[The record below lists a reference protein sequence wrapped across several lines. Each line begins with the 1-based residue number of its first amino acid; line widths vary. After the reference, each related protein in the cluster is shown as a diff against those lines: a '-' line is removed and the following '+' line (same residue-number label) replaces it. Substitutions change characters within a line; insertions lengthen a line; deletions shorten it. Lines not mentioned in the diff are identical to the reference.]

1 MRPRKEGQR
10 ECVTKRVTEKDL
22 GDLRRKYQEIL
33 RLRHLHARPS
43 EPDPRGAMNALAA
56 EFPGALR
63 ELDDMPEP
71 QIVERI
77 GELTAALSAS
87 HEIPE
92 WAVAVSLFH
101 RETRGALC
109 AKRWLGGRKTTS
121 PEDRAAFE
129 RAASDFCYV
138 SEARGWADDLDAL
151 AAPPKGRIT
160 ELVYGRIATELG
172 LPLEATKALIFVKR
186 TRR

>member
-1 MRPRKEGQR
+1 
-10 ECVTKRVTEKDL
+10 
-22 GDLRRKYQEIL
+22 
-33 RLRHLHARPS
+33 
-43 EPDPRGAMNALAA
+43 MNALAA

-92 WAVAVSLFH
+92 WAVALSLFH

-109 AKRWLGGRKTTS
+109 AKRWLAGRKTVS

-129 RAASDFCYV
+129 CAADGFCYA
-138 SEARGWADDLDAL
+138 SEARGWAGDLEAL
-151 AAPPKGRIT
+151 AAPPRGRIT
-160 ELVYGRIATELG
+160 ELVYARIASELG
-172 LPLEATKALIFVKR
+172 LSLKETRELVFSKR
-186 TRR
+186 AKR

>member
-1 MRPRKEGQR
+1 M
-10 ECVTKRVTEKDL
+10 TKRVTEKDL
-22 GDLRRKYQEIL
+22 GDLRRKYEEIL
-33 RLRHLHARPS
+33 RLRHLHAHAD
-43 EPDPRGAMNALAA
+43 EPDPRGAMNALAG

-63 ELDDMPEP
+63 ELDDMPEEH
-71 QIVERI
+71 IVQRI
-77 GELTAALSAS
+77 SQLRAALTASG
-87 HEIPE
+87 EIPE

-109 AKRWLGGRKTTS
+109 AKRWLGGRKTVS

-138 SEARGWADDLDAL
+138 SEARGWADDLEAL

-160 ELVYGRIATELG
+160 ELVYARIATELG

-186 TRR
+186 TKR